1 MGAYTVVQKDLQII
15 VGVKCRTS
23 NSPDAG
29 PHDIPK
35 HWQRFVAEDVC
46 SKISNKASDDILA
59 LYFEYEGDYTKP
71 YSFLLGCPV
80 HSAENIPPSLV
91 AVTVPGGSYA
101 KFCAQGEYPQSVVT
115 AWGNIWQQHSLQRAY
130 TCDFEVYTKD
140 FFSGVSHEVDI
151 FVAVT

>member
-1 MGAYTVVQKDLQII
+1 MPGGYSLHWNP
-15 VGVKCRTS
+15 S
-23 NSPDAG
+23 NRKRRQFFPPLKGRVSLPSWD
-29 PHDIPK
+29 
-35 HWQRFVAEDVC
+35 
-46 SKISNKASDDILA
+46 
-59 LYFEYEGDYTKP
+59 EGDYTKP

-130 TCDFEVYTKD
+130 TCDFEVYTKG